1 MLLGAEF
8 LASLALLDQVLGV
21 FQSRRLEETMAER
34 FGDKGSGGRVLA
46 TLALVDIFENCLA
59 LLWLYAAL
67 VDTSDAAPDQL
78 SVDYGVGCRSAL
90 YLPS

>member
-1 MLLGAEF
+1 MSEG
-8 LASLALLDQVLGV
+8 
-21 FQSRRLEETMAER
+21 
-34 FGDKGSGGRVLA
+34 FGDECSGSRMVAALA
-46 TLALVDIFENCLA
+46 FMDVFENCLA

-90 YLPS
+90 YLAS

>member
-1 MLLGAEF
+1 MVA
-8 LASLALLDQVLGV
+8 ALALMDV
-21 FQSRRLEETMAER
+21 
-34 FGDKGSGGRVLA
+34 
-46 TLALVDIFENCLA
+46 FENCLA

-78 SVDYGVGCRSAL
+78 SVDYGVGCRPAL